1 MFLIRSSSSVMCVL
15 PSSVVLVTM
24 ISGPGLVFGYSGKMR
39 LGLFLYLYRRSSG
52 NFPRSLTYRLFNMS
66 NWPKMAIGPLPGSS
80 PSRIQGYPQDD
91 GIGERIAK
99 WREQRLDLPW
109 LTQKANKA
117 PGMELALFTEAAG
130 ALLVGWGRRTPPPW
144 WRCRAPS
151 WSGLRSPGKKVNSES
166 PCAPRSHP
174 ERRTEREK
182 EGKGKKRM
190 TRGDQSS
197 VSEAHNF
204 IFKRNFYTLT
214 YT

>member
-1 MFLIRSSSSVMCVL
+1 MCVL

-130 ALLVGWGRRTPPPW
+130 ALLVG
-144 WRCRAPS
+144 
-151 WSGLRSPGKKVNSES
+151 
-166 PCAPRSHP
+166 
-174 ERRTEREK
+174 
-182 EGKGKKRM
+182 
-190 TRGDQSS
+190 
-197 VSEAHNF
+197 
-204 IFKRNFYTLT
+204 
-214 YT
+214 

>member
-91 GIGERIAK
+91 GIGDKESKKGRERGLIFLGLHRK
-99 WREQRLDLPW
+99 PIKL
-109 LTQKANKA
+109 
-117 PGMELALFTEAAG
+117 LARN
-130 ALLVGWGRRTPPPW
+130 LLYSRRPQ
-144 WRCRAPS
+144 APS
-151 WSGLRSPGKKVNSES
+151 WWGEDAGRPLPGEDAGCLPNRVLEAQAKK
-166 PCAPRSHP
+166 
-174 ERRTEREK
+174 
-182 EGKGKKRM
+182 
-190 TRGDQSS
+190 
-197 VSEAHNF
+197 
-204 IFKRNFYTLT
+204 
-214 YT
+214 